1 MKWIKLPK
9 SIPSM
14 RALIQKDLASR
25 EDLISVL
32 SVWDDKNK
40 PKFDRSAIRAW
51 RPIPNIQDFKI
62 ELQPFD
68 WLISLFGLKKRYPSR
83 KTFYT
88 WFNEEANEFIDFKFK
103 TLRKQI
109 ELKLYTE
116 ARDTIWVLMNSAAY
130 QVSATNHVLRNWHR
144 KLTYKEVLNISKQV
158 DKLVKRRAT
167 KIDFSRVYI
176 EKGENKFRPLG
187 VPTPA
192 WRIYLHMYNN
202 CLVEW
207 RSVTE
212 TGKQHGYLPGKGIET
227 AWRHLASK
235 LDQPNIYEADFE
247 GFFNNVTHSGLH
259 EILTYELNVPERE
272 AIFIRTLNQSLV
284 KLGEKDKMEE
294 PDRMIPLHS
303 SGLPNLDSPQN
314 SDDMDKLMEN
324 LEMWG
329 FPMPSDNIED
339 MGNLSWMLMT
349 QSMVKDRG
357 VPQGAPTSCS
367 LATLALRFIE
377 DKRDVVIYA
386 DDIIFF
392 PNKLESEH
400 DPAWVLEDSS
410 MGIRC
415 NKDKS
420 RWLKKDGVWLVESF
434 KFLGIRYY
442 PAKPL
447 AWNIA
452 DIWPLLLMTTALDI
466 LLSFPLSTPVLAY
479 LYWSRLSEHA
489 KARFVADTR
498 KGATLEFTD
507 KESFLS
513 WLAVARELLLNSPY
527 LQNKVASW
535 SLVEWLEH
543 NYKRWQG
550 IQNPVKL
557 LFMKPFKNTEVE
569 QLMTYFEKM
578 SVRSDLIPGEK
589 ESYERRIAQ
598 LRKKLWVTNPL
609 TGFFLSRMQSN
620 SWSLSVNQNFRLN
633 AIAGSWV
640 ESEWRSYSWQWI
652 LPRNRLN
659 VFVAS
664 SFANHDLLNWLTDY
678 KGRKVKPRI
687 RRVASKARKPWIH
700 SYVKSVIENR
710 HITISDV
717 VS

>member
-9 SIPSM
+9 SIPLM

-32 SVWDDKNK
+32 SVWDDKDK
-40 PKFDRSAIRAW
+40 PKFDRSAVRPW
-51 RPIPNIQDFKI
+51 HPIPNIQDFRI
-62 ELQPFD
+62 VLQPFD
-68 WLISLFGLKKRYPSR
+68 WLISLFGLRKRYPSK

-88 WFNEEANEFIDFKFK
+88 WFNDDANEFIDFKFR
-103 TLRKQI
+103 TMRKQL
-109 ELKLYTE
+109 ELKLYTN

-144 KLTYKEVLNISKQV
+144 KLTYKEIIKISKQV

-207 RSVTE
+207 RSSSE
-212 TGKQHGYLPGKGIET
+212 TGKQHGYLPGKGIVT
-227 AWRHLASK
+227 AWRSLASK
-235 LDQPNIYEADFE
+235 LNQPNIYEADFE

-259 EILTYELNVPERE
+259 EVLVYEMNLPERE

-284 KLGEKDKMEE
+284 KLPEKDLIEE

-314 SDDMDKLMEN
+314 SDDMDKLMN
-324 LEMWG
+324 SLEAWG

-349 QSMVKDRG
+349 QTMVKDRG

-377 DKRDVVIYA
+377 EKRDVVIYA

-410 MGIRC
+410 MGVRC
-415 NKDKS
+415 NKEKS
-420 RWLKKDGVWLVESF
+420 RWLKKDGIWLVDSF

-442 PAKPL
+442 PPRSL
-447 AWNIA
+447 EWSWEE
-452 DIWPLLLMTTALDI
+452 IWPLFLITIALD
-466 LLSFPLSTPVLAY
+466 LLINFPLSTPTLLY
-479 LYWSRLSEHA
+479 LYWSRLNEYAS
-489 KARFVADTR
+489 ARFVADTR
-498 KGATLEFTD
+498 RGANLEFTT

-527 LQNKVASW
+527 LQNKIANW
-535 SLVEWLEH
+535 SLIEWIEH
-543 NYKRWQG
+543 NYRSWKGLRNP
-550 IQNPVKL
+550 IQL
-557 LFMKPFKNTEVE
+557 LFMKPFKDKEVE
-569 QLMTYFEKM
+569 SLMKYYISM
-578 SVRSDLIPGEK
+578 SQRGDLLVGEK
-589 ESYERRIAQ
+589 EKYLEKTEN
-598 LRKKLWVTNPL
+598 LRKRLWINNPL
-609 TGFFLSRMQSN
+609 TGYFVSRMQSN
-620 SWSLSVNQNFRLN
+620 SWSLSTNQNFRLN

-640 ESEWRSYSWQWI
+640 DQEWKSYSWEWI

-664 SFANHDLLNWLTDY
+664 SFACHDLLNWLTDY
-678 KGRKVKPRI
+678 KSRKVKPRM
-687 RRVASKARKPWIH
+687 RRVATTPKKPWVH
-700 SYVKSVIENR
+700 SYVKTVIQNR

-717 VS
+717 VF